1 MARREDERTDTFTPG
16 LTRRRVLR
24 HTAATSVVA
33 AGAATSATATGT
45 AEPTFEEGR
54 AQPVFAEDEVIRED
68 YWVETPLDTDGT
80 NEPDR
85 VHVEIARPASTE
97 SEDLELPVVME
108 PSPYYGEDQPA
119 YGYPSDEELYEPDKP
134 GRDLDESTDARS
146 RRVYDDYS
154 HLAEFTGRDGP
165 NIGPEK
171 FEEELLQCGFIW
183 AYPASIGT
191 EQSTGCPDVGGPD
204 EIAGI
209 KAVIDWLNGRADA
222 YDLREGGETVEATW
236 TTGKTGMLGI
246 SYNGTLANGV
256 ATTGVDGLEAIIPM
270 VAISNWYDY
279 YRANGHVGSR
289 LDMGGLFDY
298 IMSREGGE
306 RCDPARE
313 AVEQNQDRTTGN
325 YNDWWHDR
333 NYLPDVENVDCGV
346 LVCHGIYDFNVETGN
361 AAKLV
366 DELRAHDKPYKVWLH
381 QDGHGDF
388 LRFGRHADTWVDMM
402 NQWFTYWLFGVDNG
416 VMDEEPTAVI
426 ERENDQLVEYAD
438 WPDPDAEHVAVSF
451 EPGGR
456 STGGLTLETPTGQP
470 VTESLVDEPGTGL
483 QTHASAAESEH
494 RLRYLTDPLEEDVRV
509 SGTVFPDLTL
519 SFDEPA
525 ANVSAALVAYDES
538 GNAEIV
544 NRGWMNPQNRKSP
557 SETFALHPPDRPYH
571 LEFDLQ
577 ATDRVFEAGT
587 RLGIMLVSTD
597 PGKGMMQ
604 PPETRVELTLDL
616 NRSSV
621 RIPVVGGESALEA
634 ALPN

>member
-1 MARREDERTDTFTPG
+1 MSRGHQKNRDGTSSG

-24 HTAATSVVA
+24 TTAATGAVVA
-33 AGAATSATATGT
+33 GSAAPAAAATG
-45 AEPTFEEGR
+45 AEPTFEDGR
-54 AQPVFAEDEVIRED
+54 AQPVFADDDVIRED
-68 YWVETPLDTDGT
+68 YWVETSLDTDGT
-80 NEPDR
+80 GEPDR

-97 SEDLELPVVME
+97 DDDLQLPVVME

-119 YGYPSDEELYEPDKP
+119 WGYPSDEELYQPDKP
-134 GRDLDESTDARS
+134 GRDLEEGAGARS
-146 RRVYDDYS
+146 RKVYDDYS

-165 NIGPEK
+165 HIGPEK

-191 EQSTGCPDVGGPD
+191 EQSTGCPDVGGPA
-204 EIAGI
+204 EIEGI

-222 YDLREGGETVEATW
+222 YDMREGGQRRDAEW
-236 TTGKTGMLGI
+236 TTGKTGILGI

-298 IMSREGGE
+298 IMSRDGGE
-306 RCDPARE
+306 LCDPARE
-313 AVEQNQDRTTGN
+313 AVEQNQDRTTAN
-325 YNDWWHDR
+325 YNDWWHER
-333 NYLPDVENVDCGV
+333 NYLPDVENIDCGV

-381 QDGHGDF
+381 QEAHGDF
-388 LRFGRHADTWVDMM
+388 LRFGRHVDTWIDMM

-416 VMDEEPTAVI
+416 VMGEEPTAVI
-426 ERENDQLVEYAD
+426 ERETDELVGYAD
-438 WPDPDAEHVAVSF
+438 WPDPEAEHVDVAF
-451 EPGGR
+451 TPGGQ
-456 STGGLTLETPTGQP
+456 SAGGLTLETPTGQP
-470 VTESLVDEPGTGL
+470 VTESLVDDPETGIGA
-483 QTHASAAESEH
+483 HANADESDH
-494 RLRYLTDPLEEDVRV
+494 RLVYRTEPLAEDVRV

-525 ANVSAALVAYDES
+525 ANVTAALVAYDEDGS
-538 GNAEIV
+538 AEIV

-571 LEFDLQ
+571 VEFDLQ

-587 RLGIMLVSTD
+587 RLGIMLLSTD
-597 PGKGMMQ
+597 PGKGMLQ
-604 PPETRVELTLDL
+604 PPETRVEISLDL

-621 RIPVVGGESALEA
+621 QIPIVGGEAALDA
-634 ALPN
+634 ALPD